1 MSGQAVHSGSTPA
14 PYVRPV
20 DLGPWSMRLSSNVP
34 DFAGAPFFWRTAE
47 PTAHHEFEV
56 RCLDTAA
63 GAVDEVWTTMEP
75 DPSTTARRMLKGH
88 YSTHHFG
95 APVRLRTDGRRLTL
109 VGPRLE
115 RVVWP
120 YVVKH
125 LLTWRAIET
134 GQTHL
139 KAAAMRLGDRTTLVV
154 GRSGGGKTVF
164 LSQACARGAT
174 FVSNTHVL
182 LADGRATGLATA
194 MRVRP
199 GEASAVVDLT
209 DAPRHLEGDERL
221 VAPDRVFPSIDL
233 STAPVANVVIVDHDV
248 SRPPG
253 FVPVAPTVTA
263 AFMAHFADAVTT
275 YAQKNDVLAQLGHDV
290 ERFAAVQMSWRDEME
305 RTCATARCFVANVDM
320 TSPATVDHVLD
331 ELARTPAA
339 VR

>member
-1 MSGQAVHSGSTPA
+1 MSGEALPAGSTAA
-14 PYVRPV
+14 PYVHPV

-34 DFAGAPFFWRTAE
+34 AFAGAQFFWRTAE
-47 PTAHHEFEV
+47 PTAPCEFEV

-63 GAVDEVWTTMEP
+63 GAVDEGWTAMET

-115 RVVWP
+115 RVLWP

-139 KAAAMRLGDRTTLVV
+139 KAAAIRLGDQITLVV

-182 LADGRATGLATA
+182 LADGHASGLATA

-199 GEASAVVDLT
+199 GEASDVVDLA

-221 VAPDRVFPSIDL
+221 VAPDQVFPSIDL
-233 STAPVANVVIVDHDV
+233 STAPVANVVIVDYNP

-253 FVPVAPTVTA
+253 FTPVAPSVTA
-263 AFMAHFADAVTT
+263 AFMAHFADAITT
-275 YAQKNDVLAQLGHDV
+275 YAQKNDVLALLGHDV
-290 ERFAAVQMSWRDEME
+290 ERFADTQMSWRTEME
-305 RTCATARCFVANVDM
+305 RSCAAARCFVANVDM
-320 TSPATVDHVLD
+320 TVPTTVDRVLD
-331 ELARTPAA
+331 ELSGTPAA